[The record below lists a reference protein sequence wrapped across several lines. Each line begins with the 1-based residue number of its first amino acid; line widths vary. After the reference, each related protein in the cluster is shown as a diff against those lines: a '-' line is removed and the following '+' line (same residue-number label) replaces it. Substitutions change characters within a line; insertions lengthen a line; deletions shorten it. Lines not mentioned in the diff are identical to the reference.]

1 MSTLC
6 TWLIVLMSFVGSS
19 DGAMAASRAEQ
30 DDLFMT
36 RFMFAC
42 ETGKLAK
49 PDIGKL
55 KLLMGSKDVKTSARA
70 TGLFAQFLDEVED
83 KPLDALLLL
92 APHVLKTDALNA
104 WRTEL
109 SANRGKSRDEPGAK
123 IRALPAEFPQFPTWK
138 QDQPEICVQVC
149 RILTA
154 FGKYEAALRGFDSI
168 GRTLQ
173 GLPQILAAEAGG
185 DVHSGLS
192 RYSQALDFYNFA
204 LKASSYVK
212 GNETYYKEIAT
223 ELDFVAG
230 RIRRKIEQINKILEE
245 ERYGAG
251 FVAYRDARR
260 AEFSEKDCAGAAI
273 KYHGLQGAFP
283 GTVYA
288 EVGQAYEI
296 GCLLDLSAPEM
307 AEIIKR
313 RIAAQKIRVQE
324 IRDTIRKYGE
334 LAPRKM
340 KQEWQENLKDQTLL
354 LSSLEALPR
363 GAAAES
369 QALRLFDEFRKSNEY
384 GVYRG
389 EVMLR
394 IADHYLEARD
404 DIVNARKWYCAAAKW
419 FDAVKTVDAA
429 LDRFQVP
436 DKARAVSAPPP
447 QERQVDGWANV
458 STVNPGIEHIFNRQT
473 CPWYWS
479 YMRKKV
485 ALKLGLV
492 EFMDGHY
499 KEAEASW
506 KMLRD
511 IDPYFASEESKGWG
525 SVVVRLIWNIKYNN
539 GCLYA
544 TPEEMKC
551 FTSPRMKLAVYL
563 ADLAYENEE
572 HAKAETLYKEILSG
586 RKGKLTC
593 NQEAY
598 ITYALANCCAY
609 QWKDSEADR
618 LLSKFDN
625 EFKRT
630 PSTPRAWL
638 MMGNR
643 ATKRFAPGSESE
655 KVGFGYY
662 TRLYKEFPKTE
673 QAQSALYFMG
683 WQLLQGKRPEKAKQ
697 VFTLYLRDYSSGK
710 WAKAAKSK
718 LIEIDEMLNKK
729 G

>member
-1 MSTLC
+1 MNRLMSTVC
-6 TWLIVLMSFVGSS
+6 AWLIVLIAAAGSS
-19 DGAMAASRAEQ
+19 YAAKSANRMEQ
-30 DDLFMT
+30 DELFMT

-55 KLLMGSKDVKTSARA
+55 KLLMGSKDLKTSARA
-70 TGLFAQFLDEVED
+70 TGLFAQYLDEVED

-109 SANRGKSRDEPGAK
+109 SANRGKTRDEPGAK
-123 IRALPAEFPQFPTWK
+123 IRTLPAEFPQFPTWK
-138 QDQPEICVQVC
+138 QDQPELCVQVC

-154 FGKYEAALRGFDSI
+154 FGKYEAALRGFDGI

-204 LKASSYVK
+204 LKASAYVK
-212 GNETYYKEIAT
+212 GHETYYKEIAA

-230 RIRRKIEQINKILEE
+230 RIKRKIEHINKIIEE
-245 ERYGAG
+245 EKYGAG

-260 AEFSEKDCAGAAI
+260 TELTEKDCVGATL
-273 KYHGLQGAFP
+273 KYRGLQTRFP

-288 EVGQAYEI
+288 EAGRAYEV

-307 AEIIKR
+307 ADIMKS
-313 RIAAQKIRVQE
+313 RISAQKIRVQE

-354 LSSLEALPR
+354 LSSLEALPL
-363 GAAAES
+363 GSAAES

-394 IADHYLEARD
+394 IADHYLEFREDFA
-404 DIVNARKWYCAAAKW
+404 NARKWYGAAAKW

-436 DKARAVSAPPP
+436 DKARTVSAPPP
-447 QERQVDGWANV
+447 REREVDGWANV
-458 STVNPGIEHIFNRQT
+458 NAVNPGADAIFNRQT

-479 YMRKKV
+479 YMRKRV

-492 EFMDGHY
+492 EFIDGRY
-499 KEAEASW
+499 KEAEVAW

-511 IDPYFASEESKGWG
+511 IDPYFASEERKGWG
-525 SVVVRLIWNIKYNN
+525 SVVDRLMWNIKYNT
-539 GCLYA
+539 A
-544 TPEEMKC
+544 VSM
-551 FTSPRMKLAVYL
+551 PR
-563 ADLAYENEE
+563 
-572 HAKAETLYKEILSG
+572 
-586 RKGKLTC
+586 R
-593 NQEAY
+593 
-598 ITYALANCCAY
+598 
-609 QWKDSEADR
+609 
-618 LLSKFDN
+618 
-625 EFKRT
+625 
-630 PSTPRAWL
+630 PR
-638 MMGNR
+638 
-643 ATKRFAPGSESE
+643 
-655 KVGFGYY
+655 
-662 TRLYKEFPKTE
+662 
-673 QAQSALYFMG
+673 
-683 WQLLQGKRPEKAKQ
+683 
-697 VFTLYLRDYSSGK
+697 
-710 WAKAAKSK
+710 
-718 LIEIDEMLNKK
+718 
-729 G
+729 